1 MKQQANIAQ
10 VHTTRNKTKTKPTLQ
25 NKTKTYKAKHGNSQY
40 KQETKQKNK
49 TNERSCKTET
59 IKP

>member
-40 KQETKQKNK
+40 KQETNK
-49 TNERSCKTET
+49 TKQTKEVVRQKQ
-59 IKP
+59 

>member
-10 VHTTRNKTKTKPTLQ
+10 VHTRRNKTKTKPTLQ

-40 KQETKQKNK
+40 KQETNKKQNK
-49 TNERSCKTET
+49 RK
-59 IKP
+59 KL